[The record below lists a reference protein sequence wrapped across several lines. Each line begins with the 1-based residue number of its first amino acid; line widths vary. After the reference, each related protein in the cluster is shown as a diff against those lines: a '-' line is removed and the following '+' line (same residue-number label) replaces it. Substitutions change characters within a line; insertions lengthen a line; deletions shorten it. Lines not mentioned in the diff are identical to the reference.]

1 MIRQCSNRVLL
12 ACVAFIIFAG
22 LVGCHV
28 PPAPKKMPE
37 VVRTDTNPK
46 FGKAR
51 EDLVDIVVLAARPPE
66 GDPRADGP
74 HLRRFR
80 RKVYEGLVNKGYSP
94 LKLNFV
100 DQAFTDEPIT
110 VRADP
115 DQSITKFGED
125 AIMVLSLNE
134 WDRRFVRQENGI
146 MISATLSLI
155 KSKPKEKLWMHEIR
169 HRLYKIPLNAD
180 ERHLTIDEVV
190 VDLVVKDLLAKLPSR
205 A

>member
-1 MIRQCSNRVLL
+1 MTRFSIGTVAAL
-12 ACVAFIIFAG
+12 AVIATLG
-22 LVGCHV
+22 GCYT
-28 PPAPKKMPE
+28 PPAPKKLPE
-37 VVRTDTNPK
+37 VVRTDTNPA
-46 FGKAR
+46 FEKAR

-66 GDPRADGP
+66 GDPRFDGP

-94 LKLNFV
+94 LKLSYV
-100 DQAFTDEPIT
+100 DQQFTDESIA
-110 VRADP
+110 VRSDP
-115 DQSITKFGED
+115 DESATKFEED

-155 KSKPKEKLWMHEIR
+155 RTKEPKQKLWLHEIR
-169 HRLYKIPLNAD
+169 HRLYKVPVDAD
-180 ERHLTIDEVV
+180 ERSLTIDEVV
-190 VDLVVKDLLAKLPSR
+190 VDNVVKDLLDKLPSR